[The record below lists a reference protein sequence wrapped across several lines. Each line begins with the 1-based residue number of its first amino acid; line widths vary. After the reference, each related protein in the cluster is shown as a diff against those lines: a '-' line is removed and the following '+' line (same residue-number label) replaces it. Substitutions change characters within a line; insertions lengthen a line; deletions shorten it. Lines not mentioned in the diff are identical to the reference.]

1 MYHDNNKTARVN
13 EGRRV
18 SSKSPC
24 HLRIILST
32 FMFGAI
38 VNEIDHLQGC
48 VGYQIKDL
56 VNVVTKMA
64 SDFI

>member
-1 MYHDNNKTARVN
+1 MYHPN
-13 EGRRV
+13 V
-18 SSKSPC
+18 SP
-24 HLRIILST
+24 